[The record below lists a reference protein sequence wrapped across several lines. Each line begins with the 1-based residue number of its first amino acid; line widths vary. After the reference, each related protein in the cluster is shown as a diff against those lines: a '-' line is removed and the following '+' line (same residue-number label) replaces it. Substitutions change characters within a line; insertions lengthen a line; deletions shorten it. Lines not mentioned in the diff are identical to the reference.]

1 MNATEIKL
9 SSGKKV
15 TLEEFK
21 MNLTYGGLLVGKP
34 NTKLNFTIIRDIIYS
49 FEGKKIVLTL
59 EDAYVSKEQLKPY
72 MCSAR
77 LSSEP
82 KEKEYDGSYLNVV
95 WFTNDITT
103 MTIEQMI
110 KGLNIDWE
118 SAEDYK
124 L

>member
-1 MNATEIKL
+1 MNAPEIKL

-15 TLEEFK
+15 NLEEFSMK
-21 MNLTYGGLLVGKP
+21 MTYLGLLVGKP
-34 NTKLNFTIIRDIIYS
+34 NTQLNYKIIRDVIDSY
-49 FEGKKIVLTL
+49 EGKKIVLTL
-59 EDAYVSKEQLKPY
+59 EDAYVSKERLKPY
-72 MCSAR
+72 LCSVR

-82 KEKEYDGSYLNVV
+82 KYKEYDGSYLNVV
-95 WFTNDITT
+95 WFTKDITT

-118 SAEDYK
+118 SAEDYT